1 MTPIETVSRLRRL
14 ANDWRKEE
22 KQLCEQFG
30 NEIIPR
36 SMRARRIKDA
46 QALEAAVEMIERIP
60 SRIIH
65 KQAPGFVHE
74 YSRESAEGYAH
85 GWNACIKTIT
95 EKSK

>member
-1 MTPIETVSRLRRL
+1 MTPTETAAILRQF
-14 ANDWRKEE
+14 NEWRSSDEDLPQPDA
-22 KQLCEQFG
+22 KQ
-30 NEIIPR
+30 ITAAI
-36 SMRARRIKDA
+36 D
-46 QALEAAVEMIERIP
+46 AAVEMIERIP